1 MPSFMGKCPSTY
13 TSETSLSMSSP
24 DSPQYPLNRFS
35 VAPMLDWTDRHARY
49 FLRLISQHTL
59 MYTEMVT
66 TGAILHGDKHRHL
79 HFSAEE
85 HPIALQL
92 GGSSP
97 EDLAKACKIADEYGY
112 DEINLNVGCPSD
124 RVQSGMFGAC
134 LMAKPEL
141 VADCFK
147 AMQDATDKE
156 VTIKCRTGIDD
167 LDSFEFLQAFINT
180 VADSGCKT
188 FIVHAR
194 KAWLSGLSPKQNRE
208 IPELDYDRVYKIKQ
222 LFPDINIA
230 INGGI
235 TDLNDCATHL
245 QHCDGVMLGRE
256 AYNNPFVLADID
268 EKFFAASPNLLG
280 RHDIIE
286 AMLPYIE
293 RELAA
298 GSKLN
303 HISRHILG
311 LYNGLKGAKA
321 FRRHISENA
330 HKNNAGIDT
339 IIDARKYVM
348 DSCN

>member
-1 MPSFMGKCPSTY
+1 MTDSH
-13 TSETSLSMSSP
+13 SS
-24 DSPQYPLNRFS
+24 SLNRFS
-35 VAPMLDWTDRHARY
+35 VAPMLDWTDRHARF
-49 FLRLISQHTL
+49 FLRLLSKNTL
-59 MYTEMVT
+59 LYTEMVT
-66 TGAILHGDKHRHL
+66 TGAILHGDAQRFL
-79 HFSAEE
+79 QFNQQE

-92 GGSSP
+92 GGSNP
-97 EDLAKACKIADEYGY
+97 IDLAKCCTMASDYGY

-134 LMAKPEL
+134 LMAKSDL
-141 VADCFK
+141 VAECFT
-147 AMQDATDKE
+147 AMQEASQSE

-167 LDSFEFLQAFINT
+167 LDSFEFLQAFIAT

-188 FIVHAR
+188 FVIHAR

-208 IPELDYDRVYKIKQ
+208 IPELDYERVYKIKQ
-222 LFPDINIA
+222 LFPQLNIA

-235 TDLNDCATHL
+235 TALESSLLHL
-245 QHCDGVMLGRE
+245 QHVDGVMMGRE
-256 AYNNPFVLADID
+256 AYNNPFVLADVD
-268 EKFFAASPNLLG
+268 EKIFACSPNLKN

-293 RELAA
+293 KEMAK
-298 GSKLN
+298 GVKLN

-330 HKNNAGIDT
+330 HKKDADINV
-339 IIDARKYVM
+339 IIDAMKHVQ
-348 DSCN
+348 DS